1 MPLAPPP
8 LLKGNFSSGFTLVEL
23 LIVLAIFGVLMGMI
37 FGSLAESQN
46 MSAIARDE
54 SEMNQNL
61 QDVFGLMTS
70 EMRAIGFPPPSYYDQ
85 SFLQNPGSPKN
96 LVAQGLVEAS
106 SSVLK
111 FQGDING
118 DRTVDYVHYYV
129 SGSAAPYSLHRFAGS
144 LNPDGSLPG
153 GSAQK
158 LSEQVESLRFRYFD
172 RSGNETANLP
182 DISIIELSVTLRT
195 RQVDP
200 LTRIYHT
207 VSEST
212 RIHPQNL

>member
-1 MPLAPPP
+1 MRSTQNRPS
-8 LLKGNFSSGFTLVEL
+8 SSGFTLVEL
-23 LIVLAIFGVLMGMI
+23 LIVLAIFGLLMGMI
-37 FGSLAESQN
+37 FSSLTEGQN
-46 MSAIARDE
+46 DSAIARDE

-61 QDVFGLMTS
+61 QDVFSLITT
-70 EMRAIGFPPPSYYDQ
+70 EMRYIGFPPASYYDQ
-85 SFLQNPGSPKN
+85 SYLQSPGSPKN
-96 LVAQGLVEAS
+96 LVAHGLVEAS
-106 SSVLK
+106 SNVLK

-118 DRTVDYVHYYV
+118 DKTVDYVHYYV

-153 GSAQK
+153 GAAQK
-158 LSEQVESLRFRYFD
+158 LSEQLESLQFRYFD

-182 DISIIELSVTLRT
+182 DISTIELRVTMRT

-200 LTRIYHT
+200 LTRIYRT
-207 VSEST
+207 LSEST

>member
-1 MPLAPPP
+1 MRSTQNRPS
-8 LLKGNFSSGFTLVEL
+8 SSGFTLVEL
-23 LIVLAIFGVLMGMI
+23 LIVLAIFGLLMGMI
-37 FGSLAESQN
+37 FSSLTEGQN
-46 MSAIARDE
+46 ASAIARDE

-61 QDVFGLMTS
+61 QDVFSLITT
-70 EMRAIGFPPPSYYDQ
+70 EMRYIGFPPASYYDQ
-85 SFLQNPGSPKN
+85 SYLQSPGSPKN
-96 LVAQGLVEAS
+96 LVAHGLVEAS
-106 SSVLK
+106 SNVLK

-118 DRTVDYVHYYV
+118 DKTVDYVHYYV

-153 GSAQK
+153 GAAQK
-158 LSEQVESLRFRYFD
+158 LSEQLESLQFRYFD

-182 DISIIELSVTLRT
+182 DISTLELRVTMRT

-200 LTRIYHT
+200 LTRIYRT
-207 VSEST
+207 LSEST

>member
-1 MPLAPPP
+1 MGSVSNDQLRCE
-8 LLKGNFSSGFTLVEL
+8 GFTLVEL
-23 LIVLAIFGVLMGMI
+23 LIVLAMFGLLMGMI
-37 FGSLAESQN
+37 FSSLSEGQN
-46 MSAIARDE
+46 ASTIARDE

-61 QDVFGLMTS
+61 QDVLSLMTS
-70 EMRAIGFPPPSYYDQ
+70 EIRCVGFPPASYYEQ
-85 SFLQNPGSPKN
+85 SYLQSPGSPKN

-106 SSVLK
+106 STVLK

-118 DRTVDYVHYYV
+118 DKTVDYVHYYL
-129 SGSAAPYSLHRFAGS
+129 SGGSPPYSLNRFAGS

-158 LSEQVESLRFRYFD
+158 LSEQVGSLQFRYFD
-172 RSGNETANLP
+172 RAGHATASLP
-182 DISIIELSVTLRT
+182 DISTIELSLTIRT
-195 RQVDP
+195 RRADP
-200 LTRIYHT
+200 LTKIYRT

>member
-1 MPLAPPP
+1 MRPTRNRP
-8 LLKGNFSSGFTLVEL
+8 STSGFTLVEL
-23 LIVLAIFGVLMGMI
+23 LIVLAVFGLLMSMI
-37 FGSLAESQN
+37 FSSLAESQN
-46 MSAIARDE
+46 ASAIARDE
-54 SEMNQNL
+54 SETNQNL
-61 QDVFGLMTS
+61 QDVFILMTS
-70 EMRAIGFPPPSYYDQ
+70 EMRTIGFPPSSYYDQ
-85 SFLQNPGSPKN
+85 SYLQDPSSPKN

-118 DRTVDYVHYYV
+118 DKTVDYVHYYL

-144 LNPDGSLPG
+144 MNPDGSLPG

-158 LSEQVESLRFRYFD
+158 LSEQLESLQFRYFD

-182 DISIIELSVTLRT
+182 DISTIELGITMRT

-200 LTRIYHT
+200 LTRIYRT
-207 VSEST
+207 LSEST

>member
-1 MPLAPPP
+1 MRSTQNRPS
-8 LLKGNFSSGFTLVEL
+8 SSGFTLVEL
-23 LIVLAIFGVLMGMI
+23 LIVLAIFGLLMGMI
-37 FGSLAESQN
+37 FSSLTEGQN
-46 MSAIARDE
+46 ASAIARDE

-61 QDVFGLMTS
+61 QDVFSLITT
-70 EMRAIGFPPPSYYDQ
+70 EMRFIGFPPASYYDQ
-85 SFLQNPGSPKN
+85 SYLQSPGSPKN
-96 LVAQGLVEAS
+96 LVAHGLVEAS
-106 SSVLK
+106 SNVLK

-118 DRTVDYVHYYV
+118 DKTVDYVHYYV

-153 GSAQK
+153 GAAQK
-158 LSEQVESLRFRYFD
+158 LSEQLESLQFRYFD

-182 DISIIELSVTLRT
+182 DISTIELRVTMRT

-200 LTRIYHT
+200 LTRIYRT
-207 VSEST
+207 LSEST

>member
-1 MPLAPPP
+1 MRSTRNRPS
-8 LLKGNFSSGFTLVEL
+8 SSGFTLVEL
-23 LIVLAIFGVLMGMI
+23 LIVLAIFGLMMGMI
-37 FGSLAESQN
+37 FSSLAESQN
-46 MSAIARDE
+46 ASAIARDE

-61 QDVFGLMTS
+61 QDVFSLMTS
-70 EMRAIGFPPPSYYDQ
+70 EMRYIGFPPASYYDQ
-85 SFLQNPGSPKN
+85 SYLQNPGSPKN

-111 FQGDING
+111 FQGDINA

-144 LNPDGSLPG
+144 MNPDGSLPG

-158 LSEQVESLRFRYFD
+158 LSEQLENLEFRYFD

-182 DISIIELSVTLRT
+182 DISTIELRVTMRT

-200 LTRIYHT
+200 LTRIYRT
-207 VSEST
+207 LSEST

>member
-1 MPLAPPP
+1 MRPTRNRP
-8 LLKGNFSSGFTLVEL
+8 STSGFTLVEL
-23 LIVLAIFGVLMGMI
+23 LIVLAVFGLLMSMI
-37 FGSLAESQN
+37 FSSLAESQN
-46 MSAIARDE
+46 ASAIARDE
-54 SEMNQNL
+54 SETNQNL
-61 QDVFGLMTS
+61 QDVFILMTS
-70 EMRAIGFPPPSYYDQ
+70 EMRTIGFPPSSYYDQ
-85 SFLQNPGSPKN
+85 SYLQDPSSPKN

-118 DRTVDYVHYYV
+118 DKTVDYVHYYV

-144 LNPDGSLPG
+144 MNPDGSLPG

-158 LSEQVESLRFRYFD
+158 LSEQLESLQFRYFD

-182 DISIIELSVTLRT
+182 DISTIELGITMRT

-200 LTRIYHT
+200 LTRIYRT
-207 VSEST
+207 LSEST

>member
-1 MPLAPPP
+1 MRPTRNHPS
-8 LLKGNFSSGFTLVEL
+8 SSGFTLVEL
-23 LIVLAIFGVLMGMI
+23 LIVLAIFGLLMGMI
-37 FGSLAESQN
+37 FSSLTESQN
-46 MSAIARDE
+46 ASAIARDE

-61 QDVFGLMTS
+61 QDVFSLMTS
-70 EMRAIGFPPPSYYDQ
+70 EMRTIGFPPASYYDQ
-85 SFLQNPGSPKN
+85 GYLQDPGSPKN

-106 SSVLK
+106 SSVLR

-118 DRTVDYVHYYV
+118 DKTVDYVHYYV
-129 SGSAAPYSLHRFAGS
+129 SGSAAPYSLHRFAGNM
-144 LNPDGSLPG
+144 NPDGSLPG

-158 LSEQVESLRFRYFD
+158 LSEQLESLRLRYFD

-182 DISIIELSVTLRT
+182 DVSTIELGITMRT

-200 LTRIYHT
+200 LTRIYRT
-207 VSEST
+207 LSEST

>member
-1 MPLAPPP
+1 MRSTQNRPS
-8 LLKGNFSSGFTLVEL
+8 SSGFTLVEL
-23 LIVLAIFGVLMGMI
+23 LIVLAIFGLLMGMI
-37 FGSLAESQN
+37 FSSLTEGQN
-46 MSAIARDE
+46 ASAIARDE

-61 QDVFGLMTS
+61 QDVFSLITT
-70 EMRAIGFPPPSYYDQ
+70 EMRFIGFPPASYYDQ
-85 SFLQNPGSPKN
+85 SYLQSPGSPKN
-96 LVAQGLVEAS
+96 LVAHGLVEAS
-106 SSVLK
+106 SNVLT

-118 DRTVDYVHYYV
+118 DKTVDYVHYYV

-153 GSAQK
+153 GAAQK
-158 LSEQVESLRFRYFD
+158 LSEQLESLQFRYFD

-182 DISIIELSVTLRT
+182 DISTIELRVTMRT

-200 LTRIYHT
+200 LTRIYRT
-207 VSEST
+207 LSEST